1 VKLDP
6 FNLHPEVK
14 IQPSKEKKHLT
25 FEEISSIIRNKI
37 EGIDPYKTPRWG
49 YGSFDM
55 KDMLLEVLE
64 EMERECH

>member
-1 VKLDP
+1 MKLDP

-37 EGIDPYKTPRWG
+37 EGIDPCETPRWG
-49 YGSFDM
+49 YGSLDV
-55 KDMLLEVLE
+55 KDILQEVLDE
-64 EMERECH
+64 LEKECH